1 MESQTFEKF
10 RNLILAESGI
20 KLEAHKM
27 SLLVSRIQG
36 RLSELRLKS
45 ADDYLHIIETDA
57 SGAELITLI
66 DTISTN
72 TTAFYR
78 EARHFEIL
86 TKLISDH
93 VGEGNQSLRIWC
105 AAASSGE
112 EPYTLAITAKDA
124 LTNSNVDC
132 KILATDICTK
142 VLRKALHGQYNREQ
156 ISKVP
161 YGLRHKYFNTTG
173 QGEAQTWTAG
183 AALKDLIAF
192 RKLNLAKFPYPL
204 KGPIDF
210 IFCRNVMI
218 YFDKELKQQII
229 NFMTPLLKPGGY
241 LFISYSENLMG
252 VDHQL
257 ESVMPSVYRRPK

>member
-1 MESQTFEKF
+1 
-10 RNLILAESGI
+10 
-20 KLEAHKM
+20 M
-27 SLLVSRIQG
+27 SLLVSRIHG
-36 RLSELRLKS
+36 RLNELKLKS

-57 SGAELITLI
+57 SGAELVTLI

-78 EARHFEIL
+78 EARHFEVL
-86 TKLISDH
+86 QNLINEHIQAGVSD
-93 VGEGNQSLRIWC
+93 LKIWC

-112 EPYTLAITAKDA
+112 EPYTLAITVREA
-124 LTNSNVDC
+124 LKQTDVKS

-142 VLRKALHGQYNREQ
+142 VLKKALQGTYNRDQ

-161 YGLRHKYFNTTG
+161 YGLRHKYFNTSG
-173 QGEAQTWTAG
+173 QGESQIWTVG
-183 AALKDLIAF
+183 NSLRDLIAF

-204 KGPIDF
+204 KGPLDF

-241 LFISYSENLMG
+241 LFISHSENLLGMT
-252 VDHQL
+252 HSL
-257 ESVMPSVYRRPK
+257 ETVMPSVYRRPK